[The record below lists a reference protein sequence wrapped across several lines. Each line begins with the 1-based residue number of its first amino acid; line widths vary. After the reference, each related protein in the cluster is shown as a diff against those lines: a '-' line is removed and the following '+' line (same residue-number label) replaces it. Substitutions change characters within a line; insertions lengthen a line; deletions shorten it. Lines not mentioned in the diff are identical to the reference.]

1 MMGHMPIMA
10 ACGRGAA
17 GRVPGPAPGA
27 HPSRLGPC
35 FDAGPDPLWCAALRS
50 GPLVPRCPFG
60 APSALFARSGSLS
73 APGPLPL
80 RRSPPGRAAR
90 ALCRPL
96 RPGPP
101 ARSLGRL
108 CAPSGLRGLS
118 LAPLRLA
125 RPPPAAGSLFGRP
138 CSAPCSLLRFAGSPP
153 GPPGALP
160 LRGFGGFPRRPCGL
174 LGGALLP
181 RGPARAFGPLLVA
194 SGPRGFSLARGG
206 LPPLAVPRWLQGSP
220 CLPPAPAAPLGL
232 AGSARPPALGAPA
245 PALRAPPVVGG
256 ASAALPAALPLSAA
270 PQGFPSALCARSVAF
285 RADAV
290 LVRP

>member
-17 GRVPGPAPGA
+17 GRVPGPTPGP

-181 RGPARAFGPLLVA
+181 RGLRGLRPLFPA
-194 SGPRGFSLARGG
+194 SGPGAFAARGG
-206 LPPLAVPRWLQGSP
+206 FPPLAVPLSVLLPWLRGSP
-220 CLPPAPAAPLGL
+220 LLPPRPCRPRWGL
-232 AGSARPPALGAPA
+232 SGSARPPALGAPA

-270 PQGFPSALCARSVAF
+270 PQGFPLARFA
-285 RADAV
+285 
-290 LVRP
+290 RP